1 MSRMADSMTE
11 RQQALEQLCR
21 RNAIVILYVFGSRA
35 SDVQAWMSATQ
46 SVLAPGP
53 ADVDIGIL
61 HAPNTSWTI
70 RETLQLTV
78 DLEELL
84 GVNRVDLIL
93 LDRADPFVAAN
104 VIRGERL
111 FADNQYAADE
121 YDLYVLRR
129 AGDLIPLERERQDLI
144 LRRVS

>member
-1 MSRMADSMTE
+1 MSE

-35 SDVQAWMSATQ
+35 SDVLDWMSATQ

-53 ADVDIGIL
+53 ADVDIGVL
-61 HAPNTSWTI
+61 LAPNSPWTI

-111 FADNQYAADE
+111 FADNQHAADE

-144 LRRVS
+144 MQRVS